1 VRRIIAPVIVLLTI
15 SETGLAH
22 SLLLLSS
29 PAAGAIVSAP
39 LQLKLAFGE
48 GVEPA
53 LTGASLKCAG
63 VEMTPVGEPTL
74 SSDNRVLELA
84 LPTLPKGVC
93 SVRWHA
99 VSVDGH
105 RTKGEF
111 SFAVH

>member
-1 VRRIIAPVIVLLTI
+1 VRRVIAPIIVLLTI

-22 SLLLLSS
+22 SLLLSSS
-29 PAAGAIVSAP
+29 PAAGAIVSTPAH
-39 LQLKLAFGE
+39 LKLAFGE
-48 GVEPA
+48 GVGPD
-53 LTGASLKCAG
+53 LTGASLKCGA
-63 VEMTPVGEPTL
+63 EEIAPVGEPAL
-74 SSDNRVLELA
+74 SPDNRVLELA

-111 SFAVH
+111 GLTVR